1 MLPVMRFFLW
11 LLYPVAATLLDYLT
25 EPDGAPAE
33 VYNRGE
39 LSAFVRIQHETLR
52 GARMSGV
59 LKKERS
65 KE

>member
-1 MLPVMRFFLW
+1 M
-11 LLYPVAATLLDYLT
+11 YPVAANLLDYLT
-25 EPDGAPAE
+25 ETDGAPLD

-39 LSAFVRIQHETLR
+39 LSAFVRIQRETLR